1 MKRSFKLENLC
12 CANCAAKIETAINK
26 KDGTNTVYATYDK
39 ALHSGKTTPGD
50 KWKLQDYDSEKGFQ
64 RMTVRVVEY
73 QINGDWVKK
82 LRGNLQPTYE
92 YKPGK

>member
-1 MKRSFKLENLC
+1 
-12 CANCAAKIETAINK
+12 
-26 KDGTNTVYATYDK
+26 
-39 ALHSGKTTPGD
+39 
-50 KWKLQDYDSEKGFQ
+50 
-64 RMTVRVVEY
+64 MTVRVVEY